1 MRRTETVLSTGVAAA
16 GLAVGLLLVVDA
28 PPALIPTGA
37 LGAAIPV
44 TLIYAAVTAED
55 ASASG

>member
-1 MRRTETVLSTGVAAA
+1 MRRTGAVLSIGVAAA

-37 LGAAIPV
+37 LGAALPV
-44 TLIYAAVTAED
+44 ALIYAVVTAGD
-55 ASASG
+55 AGAAE